1 MDRGLDNGAE
11 AVVIGG
17 MVLDVN
23 ATPSTATNR
32 GTTAPGKIR
41 YALGGVARN
50 IAECMSKLGAK
61 PYMISAVGFDL
72 AGNMLLEPWRAAGLS
87 VEGIRRSK
95 DIETATVCIVFDGG
109 GELAAAVASVE
120 SIITYTS
127 PNEDE
132 LIAMANALS
141 SSDKFLPVQRDG
153 KSARTSIKSLFERL
167 KPAIWVLL
175 EEGIKVVL
183 VTLGPHGVFLCFK
196 AVDGIKKHDPSKNS
210 PFSFSRK
217 LYEAVNVS
225 FPPDRILGT
234 PKSKGNYYVAVH
246 FPALPASVVTLVGA
260 GDCLVG
266 GMLASVCV
274 GLDIMQSVAVG
285 MAAAKG
291 AVETEST
298 VPVEYQLARIADDAG
313 AIYSEAKV
321 IYCESKL

>member
-1 MDRGLDNGAE
+1 
-11 AVVIGG
+11 
-17 MVLDVN
+17 
-23 ATPSTATNR
+23 
-32 GTTAPGKIR
+32 
-41 YALGGVARN
+41 
-50 IAECMSKLGAK
+50 MSKLGAK

>member
-23 ATPSTATNR
+23 ATPAAATNR

-87 VEGIRRSK
+87 VEVAAECVTPIWFEPVSVTKSK
-95 DIETATVCIVFDGG
+95 RI
-109 GELAAAVASVE
+109 AS
-120 SIITYTS
+120 IAKLITYTS

-141 SSDKFLPVQRDG
+141 SSDRFLPVQKDG
-153 KSARTSIKSLFERL
+153 KSDRTSIKSLFERL

-196 AVDGIKKHDPSKNS
+196 AVDGIKKHDSSKNS

-217 LYEAVNVS
+217 LYEVVNVS
-225 FPPDRILGT
+225 CPPDRILGT
-234 PKSKGNYYVAVH
+234 PTSKGNYYVTVH

-266 GMLASVCV
+266 GTLASVCA
-274 GLDIMQSVAVG
+274 GLDIMQSIAVG